1 MSNDDSISNSI
12 KQILING
19 INLNLDSI
27 EEEQFYITKLIDYFE
42 DETEFTA
49 YLRKDNTME
58 IEDKEMQ
65 LAMDIS
71 IFNSTLFMTP
81 YKSDIME
88 IFTQVLTFISARHL
102 AVVSEF
108 RGIEEIKIQ
117 SIQDINK
124 GIHEKEDYETEE
136 ESSDDDDY
144 EWI

>member
-108 RGIEEIKIQ
+108 RGIEEIRIQ
-117 SIQDINK
+117 NIQDVNK

>member
-108 RGIEEIKIQ
+108 RGIEEIRIQ
-117 SIQDINK
+117 SIQDVNK